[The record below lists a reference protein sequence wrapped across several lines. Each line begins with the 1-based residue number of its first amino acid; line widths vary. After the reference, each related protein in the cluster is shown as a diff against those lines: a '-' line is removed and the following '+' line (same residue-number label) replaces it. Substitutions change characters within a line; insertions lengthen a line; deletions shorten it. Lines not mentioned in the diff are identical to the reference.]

1 MNDNRTEKAKD
12 QQWLNEVIRRAFSM
26 HDNYHDN
33 MSGIFAFQNGESKGM
48 LMCSSPVFEFEI
60 AIRLL
65 KHFQGVT
72 EVNTMAILKF
82 IKDQLDEA

>member
-12 QQWLNEVIRRAFSM
+12 QQWLNEVIKRAFSM
-26 HDNYHDN
+26 RDYHHDN

-48 LMCSSPVFEFEI
+48 LMCSSPAFEFEI
-60 AIRLL
+60 AIRLI

-72 EVNTMAILKF
+72 GVNTLAILKF
-82 IKDQLDEA
+82 IKYQLDEA